1 MYYTIGKQRMKN
13 RIPDMNLEEIFVLMT
28 VADQH
33 SAVNN
38 DVDTTAQGGVKVE
51 QVNED
56 KFV

>member
-1 MYYTIGKQRMKN
+1 MKN